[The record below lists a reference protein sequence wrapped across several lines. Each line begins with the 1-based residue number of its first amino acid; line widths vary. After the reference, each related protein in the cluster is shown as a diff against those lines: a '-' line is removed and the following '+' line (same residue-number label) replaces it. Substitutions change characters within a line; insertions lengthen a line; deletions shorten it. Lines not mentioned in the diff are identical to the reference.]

1 MDEWLRKMYK
11 IDGYVKDALKYA
23 VDEEDSKANQNKFA
37 EVCEKVLA
45 EKDPLVACFFAA
57 DISHLLKGTYAKL
70 FNVQKFQNIVMQS
83 DDDEILY
90 KFARDVKGADVKRV
104 IDRLP
109 KGQARK
115 ELSHDLKPIEEEK
128 LF

>member
-37 EVCEKVLA
+37 EVCEKVLS
-45 EKDPLVACFFAA
+45 EKDPLIACCFAA